1 MSHPYQDT
9 FLEISPDFI
18 QWSKNQFWVTAFQF
32 LPFSSKEK
40 ILVQKDI
47 FEFMNNEKISKLTF
61 FSSTTGSQKNSLP
74 SSLPLPQLLIFTAEK
89 GLSSVAQFLS

>member
-1 MSHPYQDT
+1 MPHPYQDT

-74 SSLPLPQLLIFTAEK
+74 SSLPLPQLLIFIAEN